1 MKENLRKTLESLPN
15 IFKYILAGLIVFFI
29 SLLCPS
35 NTSFKY
41 DFTKGQPWSY
51 EDLRAPFDYAIL
63 KPSEVI
69 KSDRANFE
77 ENFSPYYYQDNAIAK
92 NQKRKFSALFQK
104 EINQISDSSEFS
116 DVKINAKKYQE
127 EGLDIIDRVYDKGII
142 EPKPE
147 HISKGN
153 NLVINII
160 SGNTTSKTP
169 LSNIPTKET
178 IDEYLSDT
186 LPFLPL
192 QDPDFLYVLLNDF
205 FIPNIVY
212 SDSLSQKLKAIELQG
227 FSMTEG
233 LVKKGELVVLKGNI
247 VTDEIY
253 QKLHSYRAQY
263 DKEVVSSNQF
273 SEVFIGY
280 VILTGLIV
288 AVFFLFLQFRAG
300 TIFNN
305 LVQLIFVL
313 MWLPLFAYL
322 VYLVEGTINLSAY
335 LIPFCIV
342 PIVIKNFYDRQVA
355 LFTHIVIVLIASFL
369 SSLGYEFTF
378 VQILAGIVA
387 VYNRIETRD
396 MGKFFMAIFFIFLT
410 YAVAFLGLSLIQEGS
425 FSKIDWSIYSWLFL
439 NAFLILLAYPLIPLI
454 ERIFGFTSS
463 ITLVE
468 LSDMNRPL
476 LKEMSIKA
484 PGTLQHS
491 LQVANLSEAAASAI
505 GANEL
510 LVKVAALYHDIGKMH
525 KPNNFIENQNGQSP
539 HDNMTYFESAKAIIE
554 HITEGEKMAK
564 KHGLPKLIRDFITTH
579 HGTTRVEYFYRKHL
593 AENPDT
599 PVDESLFRYPGPKP
613 STKEQTIM
621 MIADSLEA
629 ASKSLK
635 SPTEKDIN
643 GLVDKI
649 IEGKIQH
656 GQLSDSPI
664 SFSELDQ
671 CKTVFKSL
679 LKSIHHV
686 RIEYPDEPKK

>member
-1 MKENLRKTLESLPN
+1 MKESLRKTLESLPN

-35 NTSFKY
+35 NTVFKY
-41 DFTKGQPWSY
+41 DFTKGQPWVY

-63 KPSEVI
+63 KPEEVI
-69 KSDRANFE
+69 QKDRSELEA
-77 ENFSPYYYQDNAIAK
+77 NFSPYYLNDTDVVKQQKKRFAK
-92 NQKRKFSALFQK
+92 RFQEEVSK
-104 EINQISDSSEFS
+104 IDDEDFS
-116 DVKINAKKYQE
+116 DVKSNARRYQKK
-127 EGLDIIDRVYDKGII
+127 GLEIIDGIYTKGII
-142 EPKPE
+142 QLDATHEGKD
-147 HISKGN
+147 N
-153 NLVINII
+153 NFVINII
-160 SGNTTSKTP
+160 KGNTTSKRP
-169 LSNIPTKET
+169 INSIPTTET
-178 IDEYLSDT
+178 VNDFLSDT
-186 LPFLPL
+186 LPLLPL
-192 QDPDFLYVLLNDF
+192 QDPDFIYVLLSDF
-205 FIPNIVY
+205 FTPNITFN
-212 SDSLSQKLKAIELQG
+212 DSLTQKFKAIEMQG
-227 FSMTEG
+227 FSLTEG
-233 LVKKGELVVLKGNI
+233 LVKKGELVVQRGNI

-263 DKEVVSSNQF
+263 DKEVNNASSF
-273 SEVFIGY
+273 SEVLIGY
-280 VILTGLIV
+280 IILTSLIV
-288 AVFFLFLQFRAG
+288 GVFFLFLQFRYKA
-300 TIFNN
+300 IFNS
-305 LVQLIFVL
+305 LVQLMFIL
-313 MWLPLFAYL
+313 IWLPLFAYL
-322 VYLVEGTINLSAY
+322 VYLVEGTNNLSAY

-342 PIVIKNFYDRQVA
+342 PIVIKNFYDRQIA

-378 VQILAGIVA
+378 VQILTGIVA
-387 VYNRIETRD
+387 VYNRVETRD
-396 MGKFFMAIFFIFLT
+396 MGQFFMAILYIFLT

-425 FSKIDWSIYSWLFL
+425 FAKIDWSIYSWLFL

-476 LKEMSIKA
+476 LKELSLKA

-539 HDNMTYFESAKAIIE
+539 HDNMSYLESAKAIIE

-564 KHGLPKLIRDFITTH
+564 KHRLPKVVKDFITTH

-593 AENPDT
+593 ADNPDRAM
-599 PVDESLFRYPGPKP
+599 DEYLFRYPGPKP

-643 GLVDKI
+643 SLVENI
-649 IEGKIQH
+649 IEGKIKQ
-656 GQLSDSPI
+656 GQLSDSPL
-664 SFSELDQ
+664 SFNELAK
-671 CKTVFKSL
+671 CKRVFKNL